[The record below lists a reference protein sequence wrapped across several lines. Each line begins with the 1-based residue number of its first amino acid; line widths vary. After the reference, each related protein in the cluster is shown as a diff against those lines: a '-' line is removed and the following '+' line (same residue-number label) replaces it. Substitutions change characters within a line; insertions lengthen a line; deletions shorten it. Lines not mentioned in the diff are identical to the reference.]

1 VPGARF
7 GLRARLASRASS
19 RPDGWD
25 ERGSQRAGADACE
38 LPAGTL
44 AGGTAGLS
52 SSVAAARGVAENA
65 VRPSRPERLHR
76 VGRRPTVTGG
86 PRKCTEPV
94 APLSGLPTD
103 RRRSDRRSESHQ
115 PRTLRTRCKQHP
127 RGASESRQG
136 CHEPV
141 CRKLRSFLFAQ
152 GGTAVDRMCSRPPRG
167 KKGAGP
173 EGPAHK
179 FAEPG
184 TLSSTFPTN
193 VPLPRSAPR
202 GASSYR
208 RPVLGA
214 GRNLRD
220 RTCRIK
226 TRPREVL
233 AICARRGVDAS
244 TGEREAGADPVPT
257 PSDVEHL
264 PLELVHPPAPEGGA
278 DDRRR

>member
-1 VPGARF
+1 MG
-7 GLRARLASRASS
+7 RARLAACRSGCVRVA
-19 RPDGWD
+19 GWHPRRWHGGAFVIRGGREGRRR
-25 ERGSQRAGADACE
+25 ERGPAVEAGAASPCR
-38 LPAGTL
+38 
-44 AGGTAGLS
+44 TAT
-52 SSVAAARGVAENA
+52 
-65 VRPSRPERLHR
+65 
-76 VGRRPTVTGG
+76 TVTGG